1 MMSDKK
7 HRVCLEV
14 KYYVEIESTTD
25 DEDRAIDFIDRYLE
39 KADDYE
45 IVNRSSTRS
54 VEITD
59 IKVVYPERE
68 QWPRPK
74 IKKKKK

>member
-14 KYYVEIESTTD
+14 KYYVEIESSTD
-25 DEDRAIDFIDRYLE
+25 SEDCAVDYVDRYLA

-45 IVNRSSTRS
+45 LVNRSSNRS

-74 IKKKKK
+74 TKKK